1 MSIPFTI
8 VAIISLVFGV
18 LFFIVDFYQQK
29 HPKLNVSLIA
39 GISISYFFLV
49 LLPEIAENIPV
60 IPFDLPFFEYLFVL
74 IGFIFVHISEKL
86 ILQKVES
93 KSQKRM
99 RKLIKKEEILQS
111 VEDNIENVLTKELEK
126 DDLDDKALKDIAITL
141 ADLHKQGGEFKE
153 EINKYKV
160 KIQTHINEDLSN
172 LRFFTNFSYHL
183 LVGIIVVGLLTI
195 DLTDYLSNDL
205 PPITGILFFLFAWF
219 RAIITNRSESHII
232 FTDLDIYDTY
242 EIDENTTRKYILALS
257 NIVGVLIGLFLDLIK
272 FEYSELFY
280 IFFSFISGVILYT
293 IVREVIPEKEKGQ
306 PIYFLIGSI
315 GFTMLIIALDLIKAM
330 M

>member
-1 MSIPFTI
+1 MSISFTI
-8 VAIISLVFGV
+8 IAIISLIFGV
-18 LFFIVDFYQQK
+18 LFFIVDFYQQT

-60 IPFDLPFFEYLFVL
+60 IPFELTFFEYLFVL
-74 IGFIFVHISEKL
+74 IGFVFVHISEKL

-99 RKLIKKEEILQS
+99 RKLIKKEQILQS
-111 VEDNIENVLTKELEK
+111 VEENIENILTKESQK
-126 DDLDDKALKDIAITL
+126 DDSDDMALKDIALTI

-153 EINKYKV
+153 EINRYKF
-160 KIQTHINEDLSN
+160 KIQTKINEDLSS

-183 LVGIIVVGLLTI
+183 LVGIIVVGLLAFDMI
-195 DLTDYLSNDL
+195 G
-205 PPITGILFFLFAWF
+205 GILFFLFAWF

-232 FTDLDIYDTY
+232 FTDLEIYDTY
-242 EIDENTTRKYILALS
+242 DSNENKTRKYVLALS
-257 NIVGVLIGLFLDLIK
+257 NILGVLIGLILDLMY
-272 FEYSELFY
+272 FEYTELFY
-280 IFFSFISGVILYT
+280 IFFSFTSGVILYT

-306 PIYFLIGSI
+306 PIYFII
-315 GFTMLIIALDLIKAM
+315 GFIGLTIIVIVINIITAM
-330 M
+330 I